1 MNRRTLPLTGLI
13 RESKFTVGT
22 ISVIVT
28 ITFTMLILSPTA
40 LAVRQDL
47 QQPEGYVPETAE
59 ARFTETMKALTDR
72 LKHWREALKPD
83 GYAPPRDAVRGRNAL
98 GSFHQQL
105 AELDPQVRSG
115 FDTLRQQLT
124 ARDAAPVMLER
135 QQAMQ
140 TKYDERYARFQRL
153 LNDLQSAVGNPGDEI
168 EALDNIIG
176 FLDQYPS
183 GRPQRP
189 FDPDNLPFLNLQPM
203 PDHTPMMSREAY
215 QAAGLLPDDPPE
227 QARVGNHAAAPEA
240 SRRGTTGAEDDFDNP
255 DYLAETDEIVI
266 TDFIEAKAAEL
277 NHDPV
282 EIFHWVRNNVGW
294 LPTWG
299 AQQDSD
305 ITLGSER
312 GNAFDIASLLIALL
326 RASDIPARYAHGT
339 IEVDADTF
347 RNWSSG
353 FDDIDSAIAL
363 ASSGGIPIVGINEG
377 GQIRRVQMEHIW
389 VEVALDYEPSRGAN
403 HIEPDN
409 WVPMDPAFKQYEY
422 LEGLDPIEISEIDP
436 DQLAQDF
443 VDSGTVNEE
452 ESWVSGFDPQILA
465 DAQEQVQ
472 ADLEAYIENNVEDPT
487 VGDVIGGRKVIVKE
501 YPTVPSA
508 LPYRLLV
515 DEARYAAVPEAFQ
528 QAITLAFGVSHSGFP
543 VDPITIP
550 WARVNN
556 HKLTVSFSP
565 ATEADEQQLEDI
577 YPADAQDLEDL
588 PQTIPSAIEVK
599 PQLKSQG
606 EVVHSGQ
613 SLALGEELM
622 LFNQVFLPG
631 RGTVTRPLS
640 VIAGSY
646 MAVGAESGSFSLTNM
661 QRLRSSVEAT
671 QETLD
676 TEEPDLIDNL
686 AREDVLG
693 DMFYSGMLSYYSQYS
708 ALSNFIGGQND
719 GSNFLAAGLG
729 LFGYEPRVNTLFG
742 FPRSISHGGV
752 ILDLPIASV
761 GVVDNM
767 DPAHQQR
774 HVQFVGALSSTLE
787 HAIPAQL
794 FESDGEPARSVST
807 IRALSRASASGQKI
821 YELNPENVGD
831 IMPNLNLFH
840 ETESEIHQAIN
851 AGYHVVV
858 HGNRIEASGWEG
870 AGYMVLDPDTGSG
883 AYKISGG
890 ANGAFTAVGY
900 LLTTVSN
907 FINLLKD
914 YADTFGSKIPGFKNL
929 VRFISVAEFIYAALN
944 TGLEC
949 ESGINAVILF
959 LAIVTILIM
968 VIVQFVA
975 YFANPLAGFFVG
987 LGLDLF
993 IDYIVSISGNCRSRT
1008 SHGVYSRSYRYG
1020 VAV

>member
-305 ITLGSER
+305 ITFGSER

-472 ADLEAYIENNVEDPT
+472 ADLEAYIEDNVEDPT
-487 VGDVIGGRKVIVKE
+487 NGDVVGGKKVIIE
-501 YPTVPSA
+501 EFPTVPSA
-508 LPYRLLV
+508 LPYQLLV
-515 DEARYAAVPEAFQ
+515 DEARYAAVPEALQ
-528 QAITLAFGVSHSGFP
+528 QTITLAFGISHSGFP
-543 VDPITIP
+543 IDPITIP

-556 HKLTVSFSP
+556 RKLTISFAP
-565 ATEADEQQLEDI
+565 ATAADRQAWLSYIPKDAESLEDM
-577 YPADAQDLEDL
+577 PASV
-588 PQTIPSAIEVK
+588 PSAIEVK
-599 PQLKSQG
+599 PQLKVGGQI
-606 EVVHSGQ
+606 VHSG
-613 SLALGEELM
+613 SSMALGEELS
-622 LFNQVFLPG
+622 LLNRVFFPG
-631 RGTVTRPLS
+631 RGNSTRPLS
-640 VIAGSY
+640 IIAGSY
-646 MAVGAESGSFSLTNM
+646 MAIGSESGSFSTRNLE
-661 QRLRSSVEAT
+661 QLRGKVQSTRQALQSDEVDVIAA
-671 QETLD
+671 L
-676 TEEPDLIDNL
+676 N
-686 AREDVLG
+686 REDILG
-693 DMFYSGMLSYYSQYS
+693 DMFYAVMLGYYAQYLGMGQV
-708 ALSNFIGGQND
+708 IGMQQN
-719 GSNFLAAGLG
+719 GESLLAAGLG
-729 LFGYEPRVNTLFG
+729 AFGYEPKVNRLFG
-742 FPRSISHGGV
+742 FPRSISSGG
-752 ILDLPIASV
+752 IALDKPIV
-761 GVVDNM
+761 GIRATDHLDAQGKVTLN
-767 DPAHQQR
+767 QQ
-774 HVQFVGALSSTLE
+774 VGAVSSALE
-787 HAIPAQL
+787 
-794 FESDGEPARSVST
+794 S
-807 IRALSRASASGQKI
+807 SGGCQ
-821 YELNPENVGD
+821 D
-831 IMPNLNLFH
+831 RCRLFH
-840 ETESEIHQAIN
+840 
-851 AGYHVVV
+851 V
-858 HGNRIEASGWEG
+858 H
-870 AGYMVLDPDTGSG
+870 
-883 AYKISGG
+883 
-890 ANGAFTAVGY
+890 
-900 LLTTVSN
+900 
-907 FINLLKD
+907 
-914 YADTFGSKIPGFKNL
+914 
-929 VRFISVAEFIYAALN
+929 AA
-944 TGLEC
+944 
-949 ESGINAVILF
+949 
-959 LAIVTILIM
+959 
-968 VIVQFVA
+968 
-975 YFANPLAGFFVG
+975 
-987 LGLDLF
+987 
-993 IDYIVSISGNCRSRT
+993 
-1008 SHGVYSRSYRYG
+1008 
-1020 VAV
+1020 